1 MRKERRVFEALEV
14 YAAAVATAAAG
25 AMGTDGWKSARAG
38 LSNLFRRLRRRKRKE
53 LERQLDKEAAVIA
66 SVAEADRALL
76 RANVVPGLS
85 QLLLQLLQ
93 ELPGIRTEHD
103 LRELVTRIQSTM
115 PLDQASL
122 VQINQYMAARDQ
134 HNVTGTNQVYNINI
148 TNLPPDQENRGKLF
162 SVIAIALVLGTGAM
176 AGALYTGSTRGDLTA
191 SVSYEQDHGR
201 PAVVHPNRL
210 SERDFPAGKDCR
222 GVAQWTLGQ
231 GGAYASG
238 TPVQLV
244 LSNDGPPVVLRRIAA
259 RVVDRAPAPTG
270 TAFDCETKSPVALVP
285 LTVDL
290 DDPNPVV
297 RRADDPGE
305 GYSSDTVL
313 GHGQTTFDITA
324 TATTCLCR
332 WRIELDYSVGG
343 QERTMVVP
351 GPDLRTASV
360 DKVTQKYAV
369 VSEWRTPT
377 PQPMGW

>member
-1 MRKERRVFEALEV
+1 MFEALEV
-14 YAAAVATAAAG
+14 FAAAVATAVAG

-53 LERQLDKEAAVIA
+53 LERQLDQEAAVIA
-66 SVAEADRALL
+66 RVAEADRALL
-76 RANVVPGLS
+76 RANIVPSLS

-93 ELPGIRTEHD
+93 ELPGVKTEDD

-122 VQINQYMAARDQ
+122 VQLNQYIAARDQ

-148 TNLPPDQENRGKLF
+148 TNMPPEPDNHKKLL

-176 AGALYTGSTRGDLTA
+176 AGALYAGSTRDDLTA
-191 SVSYEQDHGR
+191 SVSYEQDQGR

-210 SERDFPAGKDCR
+210 SEREFPAGKDCR
-222 GVAQWTLGQ
+222 SVAQWTLDQ

-238 TPVQLV
+238 TPVRLV
-244 LSNDGPPVVLRRIAA
+244 LSTDGPPVVLHRIAA

-270 TAFDCETKSPVALVP
+270 TSFDCETRSPVDLVP

-297 RRADDPGE
+297 QRADDPGE
-305 GYSSDTVL
+305 GYSPDTVL
-313 GHGQTTFDITA
+313 GHGRTTFDITA

-332 WRIELDYSVGG
+332 WRIEVDYSVGG
-343 QERTMVVP
+343 QEHTMVVP
-351 GPDLRTASV
+351 GPDLWTASV
-360 DKVTQKYAV
+360 DKVTQKYAA

-377 PQPMGW
+377 PQTMGW